1 MITAKRPV
9 LRSESHADEVF
20 DPQTITA
27 LGLGEQLFL
36 DDRVTV
42 NKEKFREVCSL
53 IGLRNLAVMSAI
65 LSDELEEQLA
75 AKL

>member
-1 MITAKRPV
+1 MITTGKRPIQ
-9 LRSESHADEVF
+9 RGESDEVL
-20 DPQTITA
+20 DPPTVEA

-36 DDRVTV
+36 DDRVTL

-65 LSDELEEQLA
+65 IGDELNEQLA
-75 AKL
+75 TKI